1 MHPLCSM
8 IHYCVPY
15 QCLYRSRI
23 DFMHFMHFMHLMHFR
38 RTHHNIIPW
47 LLDQKV
53 VFNVRNWA
61 DYLVCTCIRMM
72 FGTSQILFN
81 IILATCKQ
89 IIISGHDWTRWR
101 HHWRTVL
108 KFKRSQTRDSFSRPA
123 PKAGKSEI
131 IKGAPT
137 GKVNQTT
144 TNLVDPCKQFP
155 VLYVITGKALDI

>member
-1 MHPLCSM
+1 MSKIFDVQLLTYLLPPALLF
-8 IHYCVPY
+8 ILQDQRKQQIIEFV
-15 QCLYRSRI
+15 
-23 DFMHFMHFMHLMHFR
+23 D
-38 RTHHNIIPW
+38 HNIIPW

-53 VFNVRNWA
+53 VFNVRKWA
-61 DYLVCTCIRMM
+61 EYLVCTCIRMM

-131 IKGAPT
+131 IKT
-137 GKVNQTT
+137 SEYFFTEIWNW
-144 TNLVDPCKQFP
+144 
-155 VLYVITGKALDI
+155 

>member
-1 MHPLCSM
+1 MSKIFDVQLLTYLLPPALLF
-8 IHYCVPY
+8 ILQDQRKQQIIEFV
-15 QCLYRSRI
+15 
-23 DFMHFMHFMHLMHFR
+23 D
-38 RTHHNIIPW
+38 HNIIPW

-53 VFNVRNWA
+53 VFNVRKWA

-89 IIISGHDWTRWR
+89 IIISGHDWTWRR

-131 IKGAPT
+131 IKT
-137 GKVNQTT
+137 SE
-144 TNLVDPCKQFP
+144 
-155 VLYVITGKALDI
+155 